1 MRLRV
6 ERAFRLL
13 APFNQGKLAPGRFH
27 LVARVVK
34 ADHWSPPEALF
45 NFFDRDRDGLVS
57 VEDFF
62 EGQALIRTRDPAF
75 LKLLFQAYLSFEPA
89 ALARIKIR
97 LAEERKAVLQR
108 TELKAQRLR
117 QQQRQQQQH
126 PSGQLHDTEGGNTDG
141 SNDKGTS
148 EGNISA
154 DNDFFDPFGLFDGGS
169 SLLGGSLPSQ
179 EGAGEGWDVSVFE
192 RRRRSA
198 SSGSDR
204 DAWLYTETVK
214 LHHVRSMF
222 DTRKWWSERRKNK
235 RQASNEPEALAPHQE
250 TDRVFA
256 AAVAAVKVDVAG
268 DLEGTNSVQPS
279 STSSSSHSPL
289 PEELSPGKGP
299 SESTSIP
306 LEKEE
311 LRFPQFCRAALAV
324 PVLIDVMIAET
335 KSRAISAMAI
345 QPSSNATPMVEQII
359 VEEEEERRRS
369 SQQT

>member
-1 MRLRV
+1 MRV

-34 ADHWSPPEALF
+34 ADHWTPPEALF
-45 NFFDRDRDGLVS
+45 NFFDRNRDGLVS

-89 ALARIKIR
+89 ALARMKIR

-117 QQQRQQQQH
+117 QQQRQQQQRL
-126 PSGQLHDTEGGNTDG
+126 SGQLQDTEGGNTDG
-141 SNDKGTS
+141 DNDKGIS
-148 EGNISA
+148 EGNVSA
-154 DNDFFDPFGLFDGGS
+154 DDDFFDPFGLFDGAS

-179 EGAGEGWDVSVFE
+179 EGASEESWDVSVFE

-222 DTRKWWSERRKNK
+222 DARGWWSERRKNK
-235 RQASNEPEALAPHQE
+235 RQTSNVAEAVEPHQE

-256 AAVAAVKVDVAG
+256 AAVAAVKVDAAG
-268 DLEGTNSVQPS
+268 DVENRNSVQPS
-279 STSSSSHSPL
+279 STSSYSHSPL
-289 PEELSPGKGP
+289 PEELSMGKGP
-299 SESTSIP
+299 SESVSIP